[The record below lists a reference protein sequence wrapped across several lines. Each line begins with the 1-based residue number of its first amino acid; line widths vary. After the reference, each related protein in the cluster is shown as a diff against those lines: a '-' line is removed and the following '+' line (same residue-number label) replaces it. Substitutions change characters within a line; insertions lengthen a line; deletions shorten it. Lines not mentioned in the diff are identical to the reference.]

1 MPSREWWLR
10 VQDILSAINS
20 IHHYTR
26 DLTFDEFQ
34 ADTRT
39 LQAVLYNFIIIGEAV
54 RSIPVEIQARYSK
67 IPWREIGDVRNIAA
81 HEYFQVRLIILWD
94 TIQDDLPTLAIQL
107 QELLD
112 RELSN
117 ES

>member
-10 VQDILSAINS
+10 VQDILAAINS
-20 IHHYTR
+20 IYHYTQA
-26 DLTFDEFQ
+26 LTFEEFQ

-54 RSIPVEIQARYSK
+54 RSIPAEIQSCYSE

-94 TIQDDLPTLAIQL
+94 TIQDDLPTLAIRL

-112 RELSN
+112 RELGN